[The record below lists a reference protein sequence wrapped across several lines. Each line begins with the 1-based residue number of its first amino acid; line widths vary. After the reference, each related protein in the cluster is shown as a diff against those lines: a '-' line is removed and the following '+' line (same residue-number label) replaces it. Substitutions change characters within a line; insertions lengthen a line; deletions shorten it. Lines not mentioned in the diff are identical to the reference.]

1 MKRTLISRRRT
12 VPVAL
17 AVATAVVGGLAVV
30 PAHAAPPPPPTG
42 NCNPTVNTMYY
53 DVTTKVTPVIT
64 DFQSITIAEGS
75 TAQQTVSLKQE
86 DSVTTTVDRQTEITA
101 SAAALFAKVE
111 AKVRFSV
118 SKTTSS
124 TKTHQITNTWNFNR
138 AGQYALYRGTRKVE
152 GEYVKY
158 VCAQTGPTTGVW
170 VNAVRDAAHGTFT
183 TFETPE
189 IGTAVRNCAALE
201 PLGTVRRAA
210 QDRLDAC

>member
-1 MKRTLISRRRT
+1 MKRSAIRT
-12 VPVAL
+12 NRAVPVAL
-17 AVATAVVGGLAVV
+17 AAMAVVGGLAVA
-30 PAHAAPPPPPTG
+30 PAHAAPPPPTG
-42 NCNPTVNTMYY
+42 NCNPTVDTMYY

-64 DFQSITIAEGS
+64 DFLAVTIAEG
-75 TAQQTVSLKQE
+75 TTGQRTESLTQL
-86 DSVTTTVDRQTEITA
+86 DSVTTTVDRETEIKA

-111 AKVRFSV
+111 ARVRFSV

-124 TKTHQITNTWNFNR
+124 TRTHQITNTWNFNR

-170 VNAVRDAAHGTFT
+170 VNAIRDAPHGTFT
-183 TFETPE
+183 TFEAPE

-210 QDRLDAC
+210 QDRLGAC

>member
-1 MKRTLISRRRT
+1 MKHSLARGRRT

-17 AVATAVVGGLAVV
+17 AALAVVGGLAVA

-42 NCNPTVNTMYY
+42 NCNPTVDTMYY

-64 DFQSITIAEGS
+64 DFLAVTIAEG
-75 TAQQTVSLKQE
+75 TTGQRTESLTQL
-86 DSVTTTVDRQTEITA
+86 DSVTTTVDRETEIKA

-118 SKTTSS
+118 SRTTSS
-124 TKTHQITNTWNFNR
+124 TRTHQITNTWNFNR

-170 VNAVRDAAHGTFT
+170 VNAIRDATHGTFT
-183 TFETPE
+183 TFESPE

-210 QDRLDAC
+210 QDRLGAC